1 MSHNNVPTVR
11 YFYWLFYSGF
21 VLVKDSFILFVD
33 LVLICQKNKTKKQ
46 STIHKTHCK
55 QYHWES
61 N

>member
-21 VLVKDSFILFVD
+21 ILVKDSFILFVD

>member
-21 VLVKDSFILFVD
+21 ILVKDSFILVVD